1 MDEQQSVNAWADAEE
16 RYRAGQEVR
25 GVVTR
30 VAQFGVFVRV
40 EPGIEGILYTFEL
53 GPGPGAMAAF
63 APGQEVRL
71 YVKDVDVRRKR
82 LELGLENQ
90 PVPGLVSEQA
100 VPDEARRK
108 TLPELPGA
116 TQSFPRETPGG
127 REEHRCPT
135 CQRAVQSTWRYC
147 VYCGGNL
154 QRRCPA
160 CGTAQPDLPDARYC
174 CECGKLLS

>member
-1 MDEQQSVNAWADAEE
+1 VDEQQFVTVWADAEA
-16 RYRAGQEVR
+16 RYQTGQEVR

-53 GPGPGAMAAF
+53 GPGPGALANF

-82 LELGLENQ
+82 LELGLENR
-90 PVPGLVSEQA
+90 PVPGLVSERA

-108 TLPELPGA
+108 TLLEEPGA
-116 TQSFPRETPGG
+116 TQAFPHSTPGE
-127 REEHRCPT
+127 RTERHCPT
-135 CQRAVQSTWRYC
+135 CQRPVQSTWRYC
-147 VYCGGNL
+147 VYCGGTL
-154 QRRCPA
+154 QRRCQV
-160 CGTAQPDLPDARYC
+160 CGTTQPDLPDARYC